1 MRLID
6 ADKFNKFLLDE
17 YHGMISDESMKIYKI
32 LRLIDEQPT
41 VDAEPVRHGKW
52 VLIEDMYDDHW
63 QCSACGIEWTFID
76 GTAMEN
82 GAYYCP
88 HCGAKLDWRNDD
100 DSERSDRGY

>member
-6 ADKFNKFLLDE
+6 ADKLKAVFAVPCYEAF
-17 YHGMISDESMKIYKI
+17 GVTAICSI
-32 LRLIDEQPT
+32 IDDAPT
-41 VDAEPVRHGKW
+41 VDAVQARHGKW
-52 VLIEDMYDDHW
+52 ILIEDMYDDHW

-88 HCGAKLDWRNDD
+88 NCGAKMAG
-100 DSERSDRGY
+100 E